1 MNIRVIIVLGL
12 FVGLLGCGQ
21 NQDHIGS
28 YDSTNTEIVT
38 KGTVSDDE
46 VNEQNDVIINMNQ
59 TEGEEIS
66 KNEELFDCYEDAYD
80 MIIKERASFDTEKA
94 AYTYISSVYEELW
107 PGEYGYQLVDFDGDD
122 VRELVVCSY
131 DYPFFSMYSYKSGLI
146 YPLINMWNIGNSQE
160 DCFMEGKGIIRSF
173 RKSGES
179 KESVFIIRETT
190 EGILQLDYE
199 LIIEFDGEKQTFYLL
214 KDGVK
219 EGISEDKY
227 NTLWLDGEKFTL
239 FDGDKSFDELW

>member
-66 KNEELFDCYEDAYD
+66 EFGERSSYYVQVDA
-80 MIIKERASFDTEKA
+80 
-94 AYTYISSVYEELW
+94 
-107 PGEYGYQLVDFDGDD
+107 
-122 VRELVVCSY
+122 
-131 DYPFFSMYSYKSGLI
+131 
-146 YPLINMWNIGNSQE
+146 
-160 DCFMEGKGIIRSF
+160 
-173 RKSGES
+173 
-179 KESVFIIRETT
+179 
-190 EGILQLDYE
+190 
-199 LIIEFDGEKQTFYLL
+199 
-214 KDGVK
+214 
-219 EGISEDKY
+219 
-227 NTLWLDGEKFTL
+227 
-239 FDGDKSFDELW
+239 